1 MSNNGT
7 GCRIRDL
14 TSNVQLRNSLLDD
27 RTWWCQRVDH
37 EFEFGNHL
45 DYIPITS
52 TYQVKLS
59 VTDVQNHSACPGILN
74 SLAVGDLVAVELPIT
89 TRRAD
94 EMISLQVGGSEN
106 CTAFMV
112 QPPTNPS
119 SESSNKDSKI
129 TYVDAIVP
137 VGQICSITL
146 LENRIWKREFFVV
159 GKESIKQ
166 HIPANE
172 ALLTSASVISAKKT
186 IAIHDFREQSRVKCS
201 TGVATIECSY
211 DLNRVDAL
219 EFKIVL
225 LARLRTGILL
235 FNGLVP
241 IVALGLY
248 VAALVEYTIN
258 GGASPVVVLVIFAT
272 LMAVLNRVWA
282 SIRQNYFENS
292 LFRVGKP

>member
-7 GCRIRDL
+7 GCRMRDL

-94 EMISLQVGGSEN
+94 EMISLQVRGSEN

-146 LENRIWKREFFVV
+146 LEKRIWKRKWAAF
-159 GKESIKQ
+159 GTESLTQ
-166 HIPANE
+166 QMPANE
-172 ALLTSASVISAKKT
+172 ALLTSASVISVSNG
-186 IAIHDFREQSRVKCS
+186 IAIHRSEADNFQPDIIKRSIGS
-201 TGVATIECSY
+201 AIIEHSFDPNHY
-211 DLNRVDAL
+211 EPL
-219 EFKIVL
+219 EFTVVL
-225 LARLRTGILL
+225 LARQLRLL
-235 FNGLVP
+235 MLLGALTSISFLVVSVIALIKGVSLYLEFGAISAIPLASFGLWK
-241 IVALGLY
+241 ALWK
-248 VAALVEYTIN
+248 EYFI
-258 GGASPVVVLVIFAT
+258 
-272 LMAVLNRVWA
+272 
-282 SIRQNYFENS
+282 NS
-292 LFRVGKP
+292 LFRIGKL